1 MAKARRGRRWRRPLG
16 WRPSSLG
23 KQAPGAPRERP
34 GGRDRRREPWRP
46 RVTGP
51 ARSPQT
57 LSVCCVTVA
66 ARARRGFEPH
76 GAARGSFEGTG
87 PLRSCGLLTCVCD
100 TRHRTPPQPAR
111 PRVPLAVLLQRKGGV
126 RRTGAWLRASLCGG
140 KRVPPHAPSR
150 RRVSRGP
157 RAPAPAPESSP
168 EVGGAFP
175 ALRGLALDNSD
186 RTRKLNRG
194 DSSTQR
200 AARAAD
206 LQKRVTPGTAE
217 GGVLGRPA
225 QGRARFRLGIPT
237 WPAQCPRAGRG
248 SSVSGALCP
257 GQRTR
262 RVLTLLAQG
271 QWPQQQSHDPVR
283 EEDGGRT
290 SSEKFRRSVLTAGRW
305 NDFP

>member
-1 MAKARRGRRWRRPLG
+1 MVAGPGGLSRRCCPRPGRGPSRPARVSGTAVWGAVDDTGQKGRVAKAGRGRRWRRPLG

-46 RVTGP
+46 ERVRRRAVSGAPRSYASNTLRSRVTGP

-100 TRHRTPPQPAR
+100 TRRRTPPQPAR

-140 KRVPPHAPSR
+140 KRVPPTRP
-150 RRVSRGP
+150 P
-157 RAPAPAPESSP
+157 
-168 EVGGAFP
+168 GGASP
-175 ALRGLALDNSD
+175 GALGPPLLLQKAAPRSGEPSG
-186 RTRKLNRG
+186 RCG
-194 DSSTQR
+194 DSRSTT
-200 AARAAD
+200 
-206 LQKRVTPGTAE
+206 LTG
-217 GGVLGRPA
+217 LG
-225 QGRARFRLGIPT
+225 
-237 WPAQCPRAGRG
+237 
-248 SSVSGALCP
+248 
-257 GQRTR
+257 
-262 RVLTLLAQG
+262 
-271 QWPQQQSHDPVR
+271 
-283 EEDGGRT
+283 
-290 SSEKFRRSVLTAGRW
+290 
-305 NDFP
+305 N